1 MVPSALQF
9 EQTDSAKSASHSDDE
24 GSRTE
29 DKAAPND
36 ELALSNALDD
46 ELADQVVY
54 LEDFHG
60 VSDYPLELP
69 VPQVEEKTEEVLSL
83 TQAYEDACFK
93 VAGMEHDG
101 EGVPRSN
108 DPEDG
113 VAVAEEPGGSC
124 LPTSW
129 ITIGRGAPTADRMT
143 DELHN
148 FGEPLFHLG
157 PEIDL
162 GDGLWPT
169 VLNYSPPQ
177 VDGGFRPRRK
187 RRLSRIVRDVK
198 RKRIKRRA
206 SGIDEEAD
214 SGCEADTES
223 STEGEEEDNDGEHLN
238 EEEMASLG
246 LWCLALVSTR

>member
-9 EQTDSAKSASHSDDE
+9 EQTDAAKSASHSDDE
-24 GSRTE
+24 SSRTD

-36 ELALSNALDD
+36 DLALSNALDD

-60 VSDYPLELP
+60 ISDYPEELP
-69 VPQVEEKTEEVLSL
+69 VLQVEENTEEVLSL
-83 TQAYEDACFK
+83 TRAYEDACFK
-93 VAGMEHDG
+93 VACAEHDG
-101 EGVPRSN
+101 EGVSRSN
-108 DPEDG
+108 DPDDG
-113 VAVAEEPGGSC
+113 VAVAQELGGSC

-143 DELHN
+143 DEFHN
-148 FGEPLFHLG
+148 SGEALFHLG

-162 GDGLWPT
+162 GGGLWPT
-169 VLNYSPPQ
+169 VLNYSPSQ
-177 VDGGFRPRRK
+177 VEGGFRPRRK
-187 RRLSRIVRDVK
+187 RRLSRIARDVR

-206 SGIDEEAD
+206 SGIDEEVD

-223 STEGEEEDNDGEHLN
+223 SSEGEEKDDDGEHLN

-246 LWCLALVSTR
+246 LWCLALEE